1 MFQNNFVYFPVYL
14 ATQLKVIRST
24 VWNWNTLNKE
34 LNILNSCWVGAIWKW
49 HENLR
54 KKGSTATLVDAKE
67 AGEKPSRTS
76 GVPGGV
82 QTPPPKFRRPSKIV
96 PNSTRLW
103 KLLKIAEF
111 RTPTHPDIQKKGS
124 KIRKLPPVRNCFT
137 LAMTNK
143 LVVII
148 IVLKYQKLRK
158 FYYMK
163 WNFLYQITAAFRT
176 PE

>member
-1 MFQNNFVYFPVYL
+1 VRKPNTTYQYNNYSEAEICSLSVSHYSRTFLLMVIHFMFQNNFVYFPVYL

-124 KIRKLPPVRNCFT
+124 KIRKLPRF
-137 LAMTNK
+137 A
-143 LVVII
+143 
-148 IVLKYQKLRK
+148 IVLH
-158 FYYMK
+158 
-163 WNFLYQITAAFRT
+163 
-176 PE
+176 